1 MRTLSALSAFCAL
14 SALSSLSAQSL
25 ASRVAQAPDGQ
36 VRMQIE
42 SRMGVCGNGRDVVGY
57 RSAIFARNFQSI
69 GGRWSDSRCV
79 PGPLLVTVT
88 VADGQASHVRTL
100 VGGSWPDSDSR
111 VTDLGVAALFY
122 EPHADGTA

>member
-1 MRTLSALSAFCAL
+1 
-14 SALSSLSAQSL
+14 
-25 ASRVAQAPDGQ
+25 
-36 VRMQIE
+36 MQIE

-88 VADGQASHVRTL
+88 VADGQATQVRTQ

-111 VTDLGVAALFY
+111 VTDLGVVPPPEASS
-122 EPHADGTA
+122 